1 MKQTA
6 IVKNISE
13 KLLFEQTCELLD
25 VIGYFETDQTCLGE
39 WSDRIEKL
47 LGILNILDEISDQLE
62 REY

>member
-25 VIGYFETDQTCLGE
+25 VIGYFETDQTYKE
-39 WSDRIEKL
+39 WSDRIEHL

-62 REY
+62 REI